1 MAPNDEK
8 PSQARLDMSRSRR
21 LRQLAQKAEA
31 SMRRYIAKSE
41 HVKAQIACRE
51 MCALDAGADALQ
63 DRALAAARATGESL
77 Q

>member
-1 MAPNDEK
+1 
-8 PSQARLDMSRSRR
+8 
-21 LRQLAQKAEA
+21 
-31 SMRRYIAKSE
+31 MRRYIAKSE